1 MSDSLE
7 PTLIAWLKSR
17 ESLDPEKIPVGI
29 GDDAAVLRVPPGE
42 ELVVT
47 TDAIADGTD
56 FHLGIGDVAEI
67 GRKAIAVNLSD
78 IAAMGAKP
86 LAAFVSLML
95 PRDRPFELAQ
105 KLYSGMF
112 PILQKYDCALAG
124 GDTNTW
130 DGKLS
135 ISVTILGTV
144 PAGKAW
150 LRSGASPGDVLL
162 VTGQFGGSI
171 VGHHLN
177 FQPRLEEA
185 AWLQWR
191 AQVKAAMD
199 VSDGLALDASRMA
212 EASGCGIELDLTK
225 IPIRGEAKLLDDGK
239 SPLEHALGDGEDF
252 ELLLAVDEAEAA
264 QLLDDGRRHFSLT
277 RIGRFVAER
286 GLWGVDKNGR
296 RPLAP
301 TGYQHGANS

>member
-1 MSDSLE
+1 MADSLE
-7 PTLIAWLKSR
+7 SKLVAWLKARSG
-17 ESLDPEKIPVGI
+17 EKPERIPVPI
-29 GDDAAVLRVPPGE
+29 GDDAAVLRVSQGE

-56 FHLGIGDVAEI
+56 FLLTIADPQQI

-95 PRDRPFELAQ
+95 PRDCTFELAK
-105 KLYSGMF
+105 KLYAGMF
-112 PILQKYDCALAG
+112 PILRHYDCPLAG

-150 LRSGASPGDVLL
+150 LRSGASPGDALL
-162 VTGQFGGSI
+162 ATGRFGGSI
-171 VGHHLN
+171 VSHHFS
-177 FQPRLEEA
+177 FQPRLVEA
-185 AWLQWR
+185 AWLQSR
-191 AQVKAAMD
+191 ARIKAAMD
-199 VSDGLALDASRMA
+199 VSDGLALDASRLA
-212 EASGCGIELDLTK
+212 EASGCGVELNLTD
-225 IPIRGEAKLLDDGK
+225 IPIRGDAIMLADEK

-264 QLLDDGRRHFSLT
+264 RLLNDAAVPFPLI
-277 RIGRFVAER
+277 RIGRFVAEP
-286 GLWGVDKNGR
+286 GLWGIDENGR
-296 RPLAP
+296 RPLPP
-301 TGYQHGANS
+301 TGYQHGGNS